1 MDQKLVEFPSPKYF
15 RRYFSENP
23 SNFKKSSKRVNQ
35 PECFFPNVS
44 NYDQVKLENK

>member
-23 SNFKKSSKRVNQ
+23 SNFKKSSTDLKKQ
-35 PECFFPNVS
+35 KKIFE
-44 NYDQVKLENK
+44 L